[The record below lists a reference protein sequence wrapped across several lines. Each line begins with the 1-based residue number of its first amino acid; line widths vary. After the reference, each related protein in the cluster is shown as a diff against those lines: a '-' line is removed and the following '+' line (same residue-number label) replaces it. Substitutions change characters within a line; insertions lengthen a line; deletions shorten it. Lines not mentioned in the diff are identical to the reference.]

1 MTNDE
6 ASDPDKLTS
15 LLDGES
21 LRALPTRHQEHDEA
35 SEHVGEVLPIAD
47 HFARGPNRKLDLR
60 HDDDLLDALN
70 SRVWAISHAIRETIA
85 RHDQAILQG
94 IQQLERW
101 IRNREVVRVIGAGR
115 ALHAASIPANR
126 LVHTGADVY
135 VINDVVPLPNSN
147 KDGGII
153 ASSASGQTKA
163 VLEMMED
170 AKTKNP
176 QIVILGVADA
186 NANAFE
192 SLCDIF
198 VGVEDD
204 SGPYDNPLHAL
215 ADTGEYVISELLDA
229 MIVAAGKRLGLTDE
243 DFRGNHEDIGPTGP
257 YQPLSSNI

>member
-1 MTNDE
+1 MTADE
-6 ASDPDKLTS
+6 TPGPDEFAS

-21 LRALPTRHQEHDEA
+21 LGALPTPHQEHEEA
-35 SEHVGEVLPIAD
+35 AGHIGELLPVAP
-47 HFARGPNRKLDLR
+47 HFARQPDRKLDLR
-60 HDDDLLDALN
+60 HDNDLLDALN

-85 RHDQAILQG
+85 RHDEAVLQG
-94 IQQLERW
+94 IAQLERW

-126 LVHTGADVY
+126 LVHAGADVY

-170 AKTKNP
+170 AKKKNP
-176 QIVILGVADA
+176 RIVTLGVARA
-186 NANAFE
+186 NAEAFAG
-192 SLCDIF
+192 LCDVF

-229 MIVAAGKRLGLTDE
+229 MIVAAAKRLGLTDE
-243 DFRGNHEDIGPTGP
+243 DFRRNHEDIGPTGP
-257 YQPLSSNI
+257 YQPLSST

>member
-1 MTNDE
+1 MTKDE
-6 ASDPDKLTS
+6 TPNPDDLAS
-15 LLDGES
+15 LLDSES
-21 LRALPTRHQEHDEA
+21 LALPTPHREHDET
-35 SEHVGEVLPIAD
+35 SEQAGDRLPVAD
-47 HFARGPNRKLDLR
+47 PFAKSPHRKLDLR
-60 HDDDLLDALN
+60 HDDDLLEAMN

-85 RHDQAILQG
+85 RHDQDLLSG
-94 IQQLERW
+94 IKQLEQW
-101 IRNREVVRVIGAGR
+101 IRNHEVVRVIGAGR

-153 ASSASGQTKA
+153 ASSASGRTKA

-176 QIVILGVADA
+176 RIVVLGIADA
-186 NANAFE
+186 NAATFAD
-192 SLCDIF
+192 LCDIF

-257 YQPLSSNI
+257 YQPLSRDP

>member
-1 MTNDE
+1 MTEDE
-6 ASDPDKLTS
+6 MPNSDDLSS
-15 LLDGES
+15 LIDGES
-21 LRALPTRHQEHDEA
+21 LALPSPHQEHDET
-35 SEHVGEVLPIAD
+35 SEHLDERLPVARP
-47 HFARGPNRKLDLR
+47 FAKGRDRKLDLR
-60 HDDDLLDALN
+60 HNNDLLAALN

-85 RHDQAILQG
+85 RHDQDILLG
-94 IQQLERW
+94 IAQLERW
-101 IRNREVVRVIGAGR
+101 ILNHEVVRVIGAGR

-170 AKTKNP
+170 AKAKNP
-176 QIVILGVADA
+176 RIVVLGIADA
-186 NANAFE
+186 DAATFAG
-192 SLCDIF
+192 LCDIF

-243 DFRGNHEDIGPTGP
+243 DFRSNHEDIGPTGP
-257 YQPLSSNI
+257 YQPLSRDR

>member
-1 MTNDE
+1 MTE
-6 ASDPDKLTS
+6 GETPSPDDLAS
-15 LLDGES
+15 LLDGEN
-21 LRALPTRHQEHDEA
+21 LALPMPHQEHDET
-35 SEHVGEVLPIAD
+35 SELVGDRLPVAD
-47 HFARGPNRKLDLR
+47 PFARSPDRKLDLR
-60 HDDDLLDALN
+60 HNDDLLDALN

-85 RHDQAILQG
+85 RHDQDILRG
-94 IQQLERW
+94 IAQLERW

-126 LVHTGADVY
+126 LVHTGAAVY

-170 AKTKNP
+170 AKKKNP
-176 QIVILGVADA
+176 RIMILGIADA
-186 NANAFE
+186 GADTFA

-243 DFRGNHEDIGPTGP
+243 DFRANHEDIGPTGP
-257 YQPLSSNI
+257 YQPLSRNP

>member
-1 MTNDE
+1 MTEDE
-6 ASDPDKLTS
+6 TPSPDDLAS
-15 LLDGES
+15 LLDDES
-21 LRALPTRHQEHDEA
+21 LALPTPHQEHDETP
-35 SEHVGEVLPIAD
+35 EHVGERLPVEEP
-47 HFARGPNRKLDLR
+47 FAKSSERTLDLR
-60 HDDDLLDALN
+60 HNNDLLAALN

-85 RHDQAILQG
+85 RHDQDILRG
-94 IQQLERW
+94 IAQLERW
-101 IRNREVVRVIGAGR
+101 IRQREVVRVIGAGR

-163 VLEMMED
+163 VLEMMEA
-170 AKTKNP
+170 AKAKNP
-176 QIVILGVADA
+176 RIVVLGVADA
-186 NANAFE
+186 SADTFAG
-192 SLCDIF
+192 LCDIF
-198 VGVEDD
+198 IGIEDD

-243 DFRGNHEDIGPTGP
+243 DFRSNHEDIGPTGP
-257 YQPLSSNI
+257 YQPLSRNP